1 MRRVLPILLP
11 ALALPLAAAKPLP
24 LAQRLQQ
31 VLRLPEADLARL
43 QADLAT
49 APDRPARAYW
59 QALVAYARL
68 GQARDPAQGA
78 AFLAEGLARLE
89 GRTDAESLALEGSL
103 CGMAIGLHP
112 EQAMELAPRALDC
125 FRRAR
130 QADPGNPRVRF
141 FEAVHQFHTPE
152 AFGGG
157 PGVALPLLAAALQR
171 ADREA
176 PPADPW
182 RPAWGKVEC
191 LAWLA
196 LAEAK
201 TGDRDSAR
209 KHLVRCLSLDPGYGF
224 AHQFVEPLLNAG
236 GKP

>member
-1 MRRVLPILLP
+1 MRRVLPFLLP
-11 ALALPLAAAKPLP
+11 ALVLPLSAAEPLP

-43 QADLAT
+43 QADLA
-49 APDRPARAYW
+49 AASDRPAKAYW
-59 QALVAYARL
+59 LALVAYARL
-68 GQARDPAQGA
+68 GQTQDPARGA
-78 AFLAEGLARLE
+78 ALLAEALACLE
-89 GRTDAESLALEGSL
+89 GRTDAESLALKGSL

-112 EQAMELAPRALDC
+112 EQAMELAPRALEC
-125 FRRAR
+125 FQRAR
-130 QADPGNPRVRF
+130 QVDPGNPRVRF

-157 PGVALPLLAAALQR
+157 PGVALPLLAAALQQ
-171 ADREA
+171 ADRE
-176 PPADPW
+176 PPTADPW
-182 RPAWGKVEC
+182 RPTWGKVEC

-201 TGDRDSAR
+201 TGDLDSAR
-209 KHLVRCLSLDPGYGF
+209 KHLVRCLRLDPGYGF